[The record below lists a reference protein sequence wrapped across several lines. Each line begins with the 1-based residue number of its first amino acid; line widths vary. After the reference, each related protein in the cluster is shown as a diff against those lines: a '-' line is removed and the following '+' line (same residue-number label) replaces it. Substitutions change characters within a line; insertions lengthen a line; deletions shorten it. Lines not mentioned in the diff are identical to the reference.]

1 MYRLTFAVS
10 FSLVVLTAVASQ
22 AQHNTPPAI
31 PPDPYPRYT
40 PNEAPHFNSSTLEEG
55 VLRGT
60 GVVITSYGDYLR
72 NESLA
77 AYNWQLTESLA
88 YDNELKRVATAFE
101 IKKMKE
107 AFRAQE
113 RQRRILRREYSK
125 ELWEQT
131 YLDLA
136 KTYRLDEFEFNW
148 VTGQINWP
156 ASLAGP
162 KFAQHRNRL
171 NHLMS
176 RMVQYGGSAS
186 EALRDDIAAV
196 CKNFRD
202 DLRKEEL
209 KNNPETRSEYIA
221 MQKFLLGLKYSP
233 YLAGEQDK
241 VGFLT
246 ASTR

>member
-1 MYRLTFAVS
+1 MYRIAFTLSFVFAILTSIA
-10 FSLVVLTAVASQ
+10 AQ
-22 AQHNTPPAI
+22 AQNTPANI

-60 GVVITSYGDYLR
+60 GVLITSYGDYLR

-88 YDNELKRVATAFE
+88 YDNEMKRVATAFE
-101 IKKMKE
+101 IRRIKQ
-107 AFRAQE
+107 AYRAQE
-113 RQRRILRREYSK
+113 RQQRLNQKVQSK
-125 ELWEQT
+125 QLWEQT

-136 KTYRLDEFEFNW
+136 KSYRLDEFEFNW
-148 VTGQINWP
+148 NTGQINWP

-162 KFAQHRNRL
+162 RYVDHRNRL
-171 NHLMS
+171 NLLMS
-176 RMVQYGGSAS
+176 RMVQYGGQVD
-186 EALRDDIAAV
+186 EFLRDDIAEA
-196 CKNFRD
+196 CKAFRD
-202 DLRKEEL
+202 QLRKEDV
-209 KNNPETRSEYIA
+209 KNNPETRTEYIA

-233 YLAGEQDK
+233 YLAAGQDT

-246 ASTR
+246 ASAR